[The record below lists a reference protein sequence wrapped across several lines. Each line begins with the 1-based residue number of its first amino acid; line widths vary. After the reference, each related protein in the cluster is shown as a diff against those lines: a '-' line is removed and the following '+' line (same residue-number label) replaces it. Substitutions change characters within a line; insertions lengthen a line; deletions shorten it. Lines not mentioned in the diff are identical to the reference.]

1 MRIHVP
7 RLILGVIGLIEVAM
21 FWGWLIANHG
31 LYGGLAATAGR
42 LTFAAIAAV
51 PFVLLIR
58 RVLWLGPV
66 PRTQWIAMLTGAV
79 LLASNTY
86 HYVAFIQDE
95 NSTAGLLLLQA
106 IVLAYIV
113 FLAGMLADVLALRRV
128 ADKRENQS
136 S

>member
-1 MRIHVP
+1 M
-7 RLILGVIGLIEVAM
+7 AM